1 MRENF
6 LRATQIIFM
15 FRFYLA
21 FVALTIAFGI
31 YKHSVLS
38 TNPENLD
45 EATLN
50 RVDVIDSLIAMANLL
65 CLIICIIFFIRWFRR
80 AYYNLHTLDGFG
92 NRPRFEEGWA
102 AGGWFVPFMNLI
114 RPYRIMMEI
123 WESNERRANNASSPA
138 SVTMVGWWWAV
149 WIIYNVVG
157 NIANR
162 LELKSTDIDTAKAAN
177 VMDVISN
184 VFGVIALVLVIKI
197 ISVVST
203 WERQV
208 YEANDAAVLTP
219 NDAGYNQEDSGYAQP
234 YTT

>member
-21 FVALTIAFGI
+21 FVGLSIAFGI

-38 TNPENLD
+38 ASLENLD
-45 EATLN
+45 EESLN
-50 RVDVIDSLIAMANLL
+50 RVDIIDSLIAIANLL

-92 NRPRFEEGWA
+92 NRPQFEEGWA
-102 AGGWFVPFMNLI
+102 AGSWFVPFMNLV
-114 RPYRIMMEI
+114 RPYKIMMEI
-123 WESNERRANNASSPA
+123 WESNERRANNGSSSA
-138 SVTMVGWWWAV
+138 SVTMVGWWWAA

-157 NIANR
+157 NFATR
-162 LELKSTDIDTAKAAN
+162 LELRSTDIDSVKSAN
-177 VMDVISN
+177 FMDIISN
-184 VFGVIALVLVIKI
+184 GFGVVALVLIIKI
-197 ISVVST
+197 IGVVSA
-203 WERQV
+203 WEKKV
-208 YEANDAAVLTP
+208 YEANDALILTP